1 MSVVRSTIGLHV
13 LGLMHCL
20 AWAGVY
26 ARLQPAAA
34 GFQKEVGGDVR
45 EVLEAAL
52 ARHSTLSEGD
62 WLTAEHA
69 GRTFDLRVQKLRPAA
84 AVSVI
89 GAPRSGTSAAL
100 HPVCSYPQPAIW
112 RGTFAA
118 KFMRFWLE
126 CTCSVHGFPVVWS
139 CRN

>member
-1 MSVVRSTIGLHV
+1 M
-13 LGLMHCL
+13 
-20 AWAGVY
+20 Y

-45 EVLEAAL
+45 DVLEAAL

-69 GRTFDLRVQKLRPAA
+69 GRAFDLRVQKLRPAA

-89 GAPRSGTSAAL
+89 GARLQWGHLLRCTLFAAL
-100 HPVCSYPQPAIW
+100 NKHQCAELKLLSDFVL
-112 RGTFAA
+112 RAA
-118 KFMRFWLE
+118 MHFD
-126 CTCSVHGFPVVWS
+126 
-139 CRN
+139 

>member
-1 MSVVRSTIGLHV
+1 MVTPLFV

-45 EVLEAAL
+45 DVLEAAL

-89 GAPRSGTSAAL
+89 GAPRSGAMAAL
-100 HPVCSYPQPAIW
+100 HTAYSTVYAPLPSW
-112 RGTFAA
+112 RGAIA
-118 KFMRFWLE
+118 VRACKFLLRHG
-126 CTCSVHGFPVVWS
+126 CRVHGIPVMWA
-139 CRN
+139 C